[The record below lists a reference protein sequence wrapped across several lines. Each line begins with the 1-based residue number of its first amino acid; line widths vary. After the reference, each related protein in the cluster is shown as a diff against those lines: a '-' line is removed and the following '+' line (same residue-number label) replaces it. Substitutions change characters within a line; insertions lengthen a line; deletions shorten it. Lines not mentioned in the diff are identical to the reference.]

1 MLVTK
6 KKSYRVTIV
15 TDTSNPVYDYIVEE
29 NEIEAKT
36 AAIRRFII
44 DRGVRATFDIIDV
57 NVEENHE

>member
-1 MLVTK
+1 M
-6 KKSYRVTIV
+6 

-29 NEIEAKT
+29 NEIEAK
-36 AAIRRFII
+36 AVAIRRFII

>member
-6 KKSYRVTIV
+6 KKSYQVTIM

-29 NEIEAKT
+29 NEIEAK
-36 AAIRRFII
+36 AVAIRRFII